1 MTPHPHSRRD
11 LLLALRG
18 AGGGETAPFV
28 SATESYFCYRAPAIA
43 VTQRGSI
50 LVFSEGRVHHQRDEG
65 DIDLVLK
72 RSTDGGR
79 TWSKQVVLEND
90 GANPC
95 KNPAPVVLP
104 NGRVLLLWLW
114 NKSIASEKDR
124 TTREVY
130 VTFSDDDGV
139 TWSKS
144 RNISSSV
151 YGKDWRWYGIG
162 PGHGIVK
169 TRGPHGRIVIPARH
183 NARTTRMISHII
195 YSGDNG
201 ESWKIGGSAP
211 RQMTNEST
219 VVELSNGELML
230 NSRNG
235 NKGKNECRAVSLS
248 KDGGTTFDRF
258 YVDPALLEPGNG
270 CQGSLL
276 NHSMNAET
284 GKANILFSNPNHGE
298 FRVNG
303 TLKLSSDDGK
313 TWTKSYRYSDPFPK
327 FSGYSDLAVIRN
339 GSIAVVFEKGEHYD
353 KIQRYKEIG
362 FRVIKLSEIS
372 TPIGGER

>member
-169 TRGPHGRIVIPARH
+169 TRGPHGRIVIPARFSSWK
-183 NARTTRMISHII
+183 TCMISVDVTV
-195 YSGDNG
+195 SRFPV
-201 ESWKIGGSAP
+201 GSSA
-211 RQMTNEST
+211 RRME
-219 VVELSNGELML
+219 
-230 NSRNG
+230 
-235 NKGKNECRAVSLS
+235 
-248 KDGGTTFDRF
+248 
-258 YVDPALLEPGNG
+258 
-270 CQGSLL
+270 GSLMSARAIATRCCSPPESLFGVWCERSASPTLSRASRARATISRPL
-276 NHSMNAET
+276 NE
-284 GKANILFSNPNHGE
+284 E
-298 FRVNG
+298 
-303 TLKLSSDDGK
+303 
-313 TWTKSYRYSDPFPK
+313 
-327 FSGYSDLAVIRN
+327 
-339 GSIAVVFEKGEHYD
+339 
-353 KIQRYKEIG
+353 
-362 FRVIKLSEIS
+362 
-372 TPIGGER
+372 